1 MHASRDI
8 LDDIA
13 IDGPE
18 LFQNPLRLVFG
29 QGWTRWRVG
38 LEAEDDSAS
47 ELQSGNDRGVV
58 QFTYAPCMCPLL
70 SAMYQVAC

>member
-8 LDDIA
+8 LDDIE

-18 LFQNPLRLVFG
+18 LLQNPLRLVFG
-29 QGWTRWRVG
+29 RGWTRWRVG

-47 ELQSGNDRGVV
+47 ELQRGNDKDVI
-58 QFTYAPCMCPLL
+58 QFT
-70 SAMYQVAC
+70 